1 MKLLPLLLLAFV
13 LSLGVACS
21 EAEPPPPTRV
31 PPTRVPIAV
40 PTATLTAPQ
49 ATSTVAARATA
60 HAAWDATATVVASQE
75 AATAVAVATAQAKY
89 APTATAIAYAT
100 AYAQYEKDLKVYNEA
115 RVQETAIAATAKDK
129 AQESGKPLV
138 IRELDYW
145 EETNPLIEFAILQGG
160 TPFGKVIRQVQPG
173 LMSGNQKDW
182 KTLIAAVEIALP
194 VYQRAL
200 NDWLE
205 IQPPS
210 AGKSPALHRAYAN
223 AWAKRIESFQAMSV
237 GWSNGDDDLVLSGY
251 NSMGAA
257 GQLGQRAESLR
268 AEFNTY
274 LYEQCNK
281 HKYKE
286 CN

>member
-1 MKLLPLLLLAFV
+1 MKLLPILLLTCV

-21 EAEPPPPTRV
+21 SEPAPVGLDTPGAEVATTSSIASSATR
-31 PPTRVPIAV
+31 
-40 PTATLTAPQ
+40 
-49 ATSTVAARATA
+49 
-60 HAAWDATATVVASQE
+60 
-75 AATAVAVATAQAKY
+75 VATASS
-89 APTATAIAYAT
+89 IE
-100 AYAQYEKDLKVYNEA
+100 EKDLKSYNKA
-115 RVQETAIAATAKDK
+115 LAQETAVASTTKNK
-129 AQESGKPLV
+129 VQEPGKPLV

-145 EETNPLIEFAILQGG
+145 EETNPIIEFAVIEGG
-160 TPFGKVIRQVQPG
+160 TPLGKVIRQVQPG

-182 KTLIAAVEIALP
+182 EALIAAVEIALP

-210 AGKSPALHRAYAN
+210 AGKSPALHRAYAKT
-223 AWAKRIESFQAMSV
+223 WGKRIESLQAMAV

-281 HKYKE
+281 HEYKE
-286 CN
+286 CK

>member
-1 MKLLPLLLLAFV
+1 MKLLSLLLLTCV

-21 EAEPPPPTRV
+21 SESKPTRTPRPTPTPPP
-31 PPTRVPIAV
+31 
-40 PTATLTAPQ
+40 TLTAPQ
-49 ATSTVAARATA
+49 ATA
-60 HAAWDATATVVASQE
+60 E
-75 AATAVAVATAQAKY
+75 AEVTEAVAIAKAKY

-100 AYAQYEKDLKVYNEA
+100 AYAQYEKDLKVY
-115 RVQETAIAATAKDK
+115 ETAVAAETAVASTTKNK
-129 AQESGKPLV
+129 GSV

-145 EETNPLIEFAILQGG
+145 EETNPIIEFAVIEGG
-160 TPFGKVIRQVQPG
+160 TPLSKVMRQVQPG

-182 KTLIAAVEIALP
+182 ETLIAAVKIALP

-210 AGKSPALHRAYAN
+210 AGKSPALHRAYAS
-223 AWAKRIESFQAMSV
+223 AWAKRIESLQAMSV

-251 NSMGAA
+251 NELPAA
-257 GQLGQRAESLR
+257 GQLGQRAETLR
-268 AEFNTY
+268 TEFNTY

>member
-1 MKLLPLLLLAFV
+1 MKILPILLLTVV

-21 EAEPPPPTRV
+21 SEPAPTRT
-31 PPTRVPIAV
+31 PFSLPSPQPI
-40 PTATLTAPQ
+40 
-49 ATSTVAARATA
+49 
-60 HAAWDATATVVASQE
+60 
-75 AATAVAVATAQAKY
+75 ATAVP
-89 APTATAIAYAT
+89 APTPV
-100 AYAQYEKDLKVYNEA
+100 KNK
-115 RVQETAIAATAKDK
+115 
-129 AQESGKPLV
+129 GLV

-145 EETNPLIEFAILQGG
+145 EETNPIIEFAVIEGG
-160 TPFGKVIRQVQPG
+160 TPLGKVIRRVQPG

-182 KTLIAAVEIALP
+182 ETLIAAVKIALP

-210 AGKSPALHRAYAN
+210 AGKSPALHRAYAS
-223 AWAKRIESFQAMSV
+223 AWAKRIESLQAMAV

-257 GQLGQRAESLR
+257 APLGQRAESLR